1 MLALAS
7 VLAVSFG
14 VRAGVP
20 PPTCSVLVSS
30 DSNPVPAETATVY
43 VGETG
48 TITGSGFT
56 PDTEIEI
63 SITVNGVPQV
73 TFPQMTDGSG
83 GFTFGGPV
91 MPEQVGTLV
100 LTATE
105 GQVCSDSVTV
115 TILAAPSSSASGL
128 PNAAMEPPA
137 PRRTSPVIAFLAVAL
152 VVAVGFAFGTTRS
165 RPTA

>member
-1 MLALAS
+1 
-7 VLAVSFG
+7 
-14 VRAGVP
+14 VP

-63 SITVNGVPQV
+63 TITVNGVLQV
-73 TFPQMTDGSG
+73 QFPQMTDGSG

-91 MPEQVGTLV
+91 QPEQVGTLV

-115 TILAAPSSSASGL
+115 TVLAAATPSPSASGL

-137 PRRTSPVIAFLAVAL
+137 PRTTSPVIAFLAVAL
-152 VVAVGFAFGTTRS
+152 FLSVGLAFGTTRR
-165 RPTA
+165 RPTD